1 MVWESEG
8 NQGFPLVAFIHTK
21 TSYGDFMNDFP
32 NVSRPQPVSP
42 ASQNVRSNSH
52 PARQNATIG
61 VEMRTGTEG
70 ETKAASEVVDNKKP
84 AAEVSHAAR
93 LIREVTQN
101 QRRDLSFDVD
111 EESGRI
117 IIQVYDSETRELI
130 RTIPPEEARAMMPG
144 IEDLAGKVKEGL
156 FVKTSA

>member
-1 MVWESEG
+1 
-8 NQGFPLVAFIHTK
+8 
-21 TSYGDFMNDFP
+21 
-32 NVSRPQPVSP
+32 
-42 ASQNVRSNSH
+42 
-52 PARQNATIG
+52 
-61 VEMRTGTEG
+61 MRTGTEG